1 MESSQRP
8 LTLIFLTGA
17 GTSQR
22 EQNRGTLKRL
32 KSLQLYHLACLIV
45 YTVVKTGGLW
55 APRIFQCQ
63 LNSNIIAMGD
73 WITGGQSKPETSYS
87 MNLQHHAVVAKS
99 SIIGPGVRPG
109 CILQWLIVNVK
120 PERHREDQD
129 TQHMEYNTFS
139 VYQFVHFP
147 STALSSLAIHIW
159 VGFVVVLQGMSSTP
173 ETHFEKLG
181 LLILY
186 VHCALVHFQVLSA
199 MKSTSQFTC

>member
-63 LNSNIIAMGD
+63 LNSNIIAMAD
-73 WITGGQSKPETSYS
+73 WITGGQSKPEASYS

-99 SIIGPGVRPG
+99 SIIGPRVRPG
-109 CILQWLIVNVK
+109 CILQWLWTSNQRYIGRIKTHNTWLII
-120 PERHREDQD
+120 PLQCTSLSIFLRLHCRHWQ
-129 TQHMEYNTFS
+129 S
-139 VYQFVHFP
+139 I
-147 STALSSLAIHIW
+147 S
-159 VGFVVVLQGMSSTP
+159 G
-173 ETHFEKLG
+173 
-181 LLILY
+181 
-186 VHCALVHFQVLSA
+186 
-199 MKSTSQFTC
+199 